1 MSDFEQMEP
10 EFSGNFFIQSFQN
23 MELYLNIVILVLI
36 LLAVISLGVYKAYNN
51 WDKITKKTKKLTIDA
66 KAIITGSEKKT
77 Y

>member
-36 LLAVISLGVYKAYNN
+36 VLSVITLGVYNAYNN
-51 WDKITKKTKKLTIDA
+51 WDEITKKTKKLPIDA
-66 KAIITGSEKKT
+66 KSNNHWL
-77 Y
+77 